1 MAENQITTKDLEDIV
16 GEIFNEAKQEEVNDV
31 KGGTV
36 KDTFYSFL
44 GMKKKDKEENE
55 EEQKLKEKK
64 EQVMHTME
72 KKKKFEELLKTKF
85 GDALEVLDT
94 NNGNERK
101 IEDEENIG
109 EKNKYSFVLVKKGEP
124 YLNYINNNER
134 TKYPLTWPYKFRYF
148 FGDLTSIYNNDKR
161 GGNDPQYMIKFIS
174 PTDDIVM
181 HRELDFIKS
190 YYTVYR
196 IDKTHSDA
204 KAAVYGQAVDG
215 QAVDGQAVDGQAVD
229 ENQEGGKR
237 KKTRNNKKKS
247 SKKSKKSKKKNTKKN
262 KTKKKGKK

>member
-124 YLNYINNNER
+124 YL
-134 TKYPLTWPYKFRYF
+134 
-148 FGDLTSIYNNDKR
+148 
-161 GGNDPQYMIKFIS
+161 
-174 PTDDIVM
+174 
-181 HRELDFIKS
+181 
-190 YYTVYR
+190 
-196 IDKTHSDA
+196 
-204 KAAVYGQAVDG
+204 
-215 QAVDGQAVDGQAVD
+215 
-229 ENQEGGKR
+229 
-237 KKTRNNKKKS
+237 
-247 SKKSKKSKKKNTKKN
+247 
-262 KTKKKGKK
+262 